1 VRRVRKGGVG
11 GGRAAVSRRPGSV
24 TEVAGVVPSRRR
36 RRRMEGRRT
45 SMDRWWAATPRA
57 ALARRH
63 RGLMLA
69 WRRAFRGGA

>member
-24 TEVAGVVPSRRR
+24 TEVAGVVPSRR